1 MLSQITEK
9 LTKQIVLNFPQ
20 MTPEKAEQV
29 EYGLYMALSDIIKIL
44 ALVLVSLPF
53 GLLDKVIVAIIT
65 FGMLRVFLGGIH
77 SKSEIEC
84 VVTYFAIIYGSIGL
98 SVIISSFRYLNL
110 IVFPIAFIFAFLYA
124 PADMPCKPVASRKHR
139 RKLRICGLTELAVLF
154 LITFAVPN
162 IYSNIIS
169 IITLIEALMLTPL
182 VYRLTGNELSN
193 ALNKEVKV

>member
-44 ALVLVSLPF
+44 ALVLISLPF
-53 GLLDKVIVAIIT
+53 GLFGKVIAAIIT

-98 SVIISSFRYLNL
+98 SVIINSFRYLNL
-110 IVFPIAFIFAFLYA
+110 IVFPIAFIFAFLYS
-124 PADMPCKPVASRKHR
+124 PADMPCKPVASVKHR

-154 LITFAVPN
+154 LITFVVPN